1 MTMQTTQSSSYVT
14 VYGTN
19 GCQHFQYRIYVKKN
33 MVPFLRDESV
43 SISTTDK
50 LCTVNLDIDA
60 VDVSGNRIDSE
71 EISNS
76 SLQWHYSVVNVLTG
90 NTILENDAEGTTT
103 TFDLSKYP
111 SGVYVIKVE
120 MDDQIVSKKISI

>member
-1 MTMQTTQSSSYVT
+1 MKQLSFLFSFILLSAHM
-14 VYGTN
+14 YGQM
-19 GCQHFQYRIYVKKN
+19 GYYF
-33 MVPFLRDESV
+33 ES
-43 SISTTDK
+43 
-50 LCTVNLDIDA
+50 
-60 VDVSGNRIDSE
+60 RFDSE

-120 MDDQIVSKKISI
+120 MDDQTVSKKISI